1 MDKYYQMGPVTLCM
15 RNWPRDFRWP
25 FALWRLDA
33 YEVPERDFQLLAEYD
48 PNFAPEETGQW
59 NLTESTVAAKR
70 MELRLPDDWLLWKQL
85 QADGGELKFALAPQ
99 CDRVVLVKDTTQ
111 TFGMAALEALTFF
124 VFSML
129 LRHNILT
136 FHSVLLEHKGKGIL
150 VAAPSGV
157 GKTTHARL
165 WRDTRGA
172 LILNGDRSPCYEENG
187 QWFAFGTP
195 WCGTSGENINRKVPV
210 KAMVLLQQDTQNR
223 ILPMQPLERVNQL
236 LGLAACPLGW
246 QEKVLELLDRFL
258 KTVPVVGLGCT
269 PDPEAVEVLEAYL
282 EKL

>member
-1 MDKYYQMGPVTLCM
+1 MDKFYQLGPVTLCM
-15 RNWPRDFRWP
+15 RNWPRDYRWP

-33 YEVPERDFQLLAEYD
+33 YEVPGDAFQLMAEYD
-48 PNFAPEETGQW
+48 PAFAPEEIGQW
-59 NLTESTVAAKR
+59 QLIEASVAAKR
-70 MELRLPDDWLLWKQL
+70 MELCLPDGMLLWKQ
-85 QADGGELKFALAPQ
+85 QQSDGGELKFALAPN
-99 CDRVVLVKDTTQ
+99 CDRVVLMQDTTR

-124 VFSML
+124 IFPML

-136 FHSVLLEHKGKGIL
+136 FHSVLLEYKGQGIL

-165 WRDTRGA
+165 WRDTKDA

-195 WCGTSGENINRKVPV
+195 WCGTSGENINRRVPV
-210 KAMVLLQQDTQNR
+210 KAMVLLKQDTQNR
-223 ILPMQPLERVNQL
+223 LVTLQPLEQLNQL
-236 LGLAACPLGW
+236 LGLVACPAGW
-246 QEKVLELLDRFL
+246 QERLLSLMDDFL
-258 KTVPVVGLGCT
+258 KTVPVVGLACT
-269 PDPEAVEVLEAYL
+269 PDREAVEVLQAYL

>member
-195 WCGTSGENINRKVPV
+195 WCGTSGENINRRVPL

-223 ILPMQPLERVNQL
+223 ILPMQPLELVNQL

-246 QEKVLELLDRFL
+246 QEKVLDLLDRFL
-258 KTVPVVGLGCT
+258 KTVPVVGLACT
-269 PDPEAVEVLEAYL
+269 PEPEAVEVLEAYL

>member
-1 MDKYYQMGPVTLCM
+1 MDKFYQLGPVTLCM

-33 YEVPERDFQLLAEYD
+33 YEVPETTYQLLAVYD

-85 QADGGELKFALAPQ
+85 QADGRELKFALAPQ

-136 FHSVLLEHKGKGIL
+136 FHSVLLEHRGKGIL

-246 QEKVLELLDRFL
+246 QEKVLDLLDRFL

>member
-1 MDKYYQMGPVTLCM
+1 MDKFYQLGPVTLCM

-33 YEVPERDFQLLAEYD
+33 YEVPETSCQLLAVYD

-70 MELRLPDDWLLWKQL
+70 MELRLPDGWLLWKQL

-195 WCGTSGENINRKVPV
+195 WCGTSGENINRRVPL

-223 ILPMQPLERVNQL
+223 ILPMQPLELVNQL

-246 QEKVLELLDRFL
+246 QEKVLDLLDRFL